1 MRVNRVVSEVQKV
14 VIKYVITTFCGFS
27 ESDTVAYNSV
37 VFVT

>member
-1 MRVNRVVSEVQKV
+1 MTQSDFLPLL
-14 VIKYVITTFCGFS
+14 VIKYVITTYCGFL